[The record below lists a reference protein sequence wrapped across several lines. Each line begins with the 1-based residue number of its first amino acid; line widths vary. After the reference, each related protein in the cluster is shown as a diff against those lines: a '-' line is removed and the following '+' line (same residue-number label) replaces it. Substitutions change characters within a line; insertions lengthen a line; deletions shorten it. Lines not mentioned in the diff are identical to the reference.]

1 MNYFNLHL
9 IFFIFTLSSLTQ
21 AEINKEYVIEVI
33 MFEQLE
39 LIGDEILKPQIL
51 DISNINSVTL
61 FDEPQI
67 RINEEKI
74 SQSFNHAGTNLIL
87 DQAFKEKIID
97 TQNETLDEKKPLKKI
112 NEKIWFEKQANLNQ
126 LDNIYRRLDRR
137 QEYRIL
143 HKQSWLQPALE
154 KESAP
159 FVHEIF
165 ENNGFLIKLYKSR
178 YLHLEVMAYIDG
190 DLKSAHNEDLIKEI
204 KFEALQSSIPKDI
217 KNHSIEID
225 KELINLPEIFIQNF
239 EMLKDSTTSSQ
250 LIEVGEV
257 KYLLSEQRRI
267 FKMNLII
274 LIIQRLGSSFRFMIL
289 PCKKHFHLDYDRS
302 YL

>member
-1 MNYFNLHL
+1 M
-9 IFFIFTLSSLTQ
+9 SSLTQ
-21 AEINKEYVIEVI
+21 AEINKEYIIEVI

-39 LIGDEILKPQIL
+39 IIGDEILKPQIL

-61 FDEPQI
+61 LDKPQI

-112 NEKIWFEKQANLNQ
+112 NEKIWFEKQVNLNQ

-137 QEYRIL
+137 QEYKIL
-143 HKQSWLQPALE
+143 HKQSWRQPALE

-190 DLKSAHNEDLIKEI
+190 DLKSALNEDLIKEI
-204 KFEALQSSIPKDI
+204 KFEALQSSVPKDI
-217 KNHSIEID
+217 TNHSIEID
-225 KELINLPEIFIQNF
+225 KELINLPQIFIPNF
-239 EMLKDSTTSSQ
+239 EMLNNSTTSSQ
-250 LIEVGEV
+250 IIEVGEV

-267 FKMNLII
+267 FKNESHYFDHPKIGVII
-274 LIIQRLGSSFRFMIL
+274 SVYDSSL
-289 PCKKHFHLDYDRS
+289 
-302 YL
+302 

>member
-1 MNYFNLHL
+1 MNSFNLHL

-21 AEINKEYVIEVI
+21 AEINKEYIIEVI

-39 LIGDEILKPQIL
+39 IIGDEILKPQIL

-61 FDEPQI
+61 LDKPQI

-112 NEKIWFEKQANLNQ
+112 NEKIWFEKQVNLNQ

-137 QEYRIL
+137 QEYKIL
-143 HKQSWLQPALE
+143 HKQSWRQPALE
-154 KESAP
+154 KKSAP

-190 DLKSAHNEDLIKEI
+190 DLKSALNEDLIKEI

-217 KNHSIEID
+217 TNHSIEID
-225 KELINLPEIFIQNF
+225 KELINLPQIFIPNF
-239 EMLKDSTTSSQ
+239 KMLKNSTTSSQ
-250 LIEVGEV
+250 IIEVGEV

-267 FKMNLII
+267 FKNESHYFDHPKIGVII
-274 LIIQRLGSSFRFMIL
+274 SVYDSSL
-289 PCKKHFHLDYDRS
+289 
-302 YL
+302 

>member
-1 MNYFNLHL
+1 MNSFNLHL

-21 AEINKEYVIEVI
+21 AEINKEYIIEVI

-39 LIGDEILKPQIL
+39 IIGDEILKPQIL

-61 FDEPQI
+61 LDKPQI

-112 NEKIWFEKQANLNQ
+112 NEKIWFEKQVNLNQ

-137 QEYRIL
+137 QEYKIL
-143 HKQSWLQPALE
+143 HKQSWRQPALE

-190 DLKSAHNEDLIKEI
+190 DLKSALNEDLIKEI

-217 KNHSIEID
+217 TNHSIEID
-225 KELINLPEIFIQNF
+225 KELINLPQIFIPNF
-239 EMLKDSTTSSQ
+239 EMIKNSTTSSQ
-250 LIEVGEV
+250 IIEVGEV

-267 FKMNLII
+267 FKNESHYFDHPKIGVII
-274 LIIQRLGSSFRFMIL
+274 SVYDSSL
-289 PCKKHFHLDYDRS
+289 
-302 YL
+302 

>member
-1 MNYFNLHL
+1 MNSFNLHL

-61 FDEPQI
+61 LDKPQI

-112 NEKIWFEKQANLNQ
+112 NEKIWFEKQVNLNQ

-137 QEYRIL
+137 QEYKIL
-143 HKQSWLQPALE
+143 HKQSWRQPALE

-190 DLKSAHNEDLIKEI
+190 DLKSALNEDLIKEI

-217 KNHSIEID
+217 TNHSIEID
-225 KELINLPEIFIQNF
+225 KELINLPQIFIPNF
-239 EMLKDSTTSSQ
+239 EMIKNSTTSSQ
-250 LIEVGEV
+250 IIEVGEV

-267 FKMNLII
+267 FKNESHYFDHPKIGVII
-274 LIIQRLGSSFRFMIL
+274 SVYDSSL
-289 PCKKHFHLDYDRS
+289 
-302 YL
+302 

>member
-1 MNYFNLHL
+1 MNSFNLHL

-21 AEINKEYVIEVI
+21 AEINKEYIIEVI

-39 LIGDEILKPQIL
+39 IIGDEILKPQIL

-61 FDEPQI
+61 LDKPQI

-74 SQSFNHAGTNLIL
+74 SQSFNQAGTNLIL

-112 NEKIWFEKQANLNQ
+112 NEKIWFEKQVNLNQ

-137 QEYRIL
+137 QEYKIL
-143 HKQSWLQPALE
+143 HKQSWRQPALE

-190 DLKSAHNEDLIKEI
+190 DLKSALNEDLIKEI

-217 KNHSIEID
+217 TNHSIEID
-225 KELINLPEIFIQNF
+225 KELINLPQIFIPNF
-239 EMLKDSTTSSQ
+239 EMLKNSTTSSQ
-250 LIEVGEV
+250 IIEVGEV

-267 FKMNLII
+267 FKNESHYFDHPKIGVII
-274 LIIQRLGSSFRFMIL
+274 SVYDSSL
-289 PCKKHFHLDYDRS
+289 
-302 YL
+302 